1 MSFFFLRIVYSIQRS
16 KRMNNK
22 IFALVDCN
30 NFYASCERVFNPKL
44 EGKPIVVLSN
54 NDGCVVAR
62 SNEAKAL
69 GIPMGAPYFK
79 YKQLINRNQVHVFSS
94 NYTFYGDMS
103 ARVMTSLKSLVN
115 DIEIYSIDEAFL
127 DISSFYYC
135 DLEDT
140 ALEIRRLIKQWTGIP
155 VSIGIGP
162 TKTLAKVANRQAK
175 KDERKNVFDI
185 RDKNKREEILKN
197 LPLEEIW
204 GISTRWG
211 RRLRK
216 IGVETA
222 YDLTQAD
229 TRHVRKT
236 ISIVGERI
244 QHELNG
250 VSCIGIEEVKNKK
263 NIISSKSFGKKV
275 KSLGELEEAVSN
287 YTARA
292 CEKLRAQNSRAQ
304 GLYVFLRTSPFIET
318 DRRYSNGTSTYF
330 TIPTSNTSKVV
341 KEAKQLTKK
350 LFLDGYEYQ
359 KIGVMLLN
367 ITDTENEQYSFYE
380 NENYDKSDQVME
392 TLDSIN
398 HRYGSSTM
406 TTGAQGIRN
415 DWKMRSE
422 KKSAAYTTNILQIPV
437 VK

>member
-1 MSFFFLRIVYSIQRS
+1 
-16 KRMNNK
+16 MNNK

-62 SNEAKAL
+62 SDEAKAL

-79 YKQLINRNQVHVFSS
+79 YKQLINRNRVYVFSS

-103 ARVMTSLKSLVN
+103 ARVMTSLKSLVKN
-115 DIEIYSIDEAFL
+115 IEIYSIDEAFL

-135 DLEDT
+135 DLDDT
-140 ALEIRRLIKQWTGIP
+140 AREIRRLIKQWTGIP

-175 KDERKNVFDI
+175 KYTASNVFDI
-185 RDKNKREEILKN
+185 RDEGTREEILKD

-211 RRLRK
+211 RRLQR
-216 IGVETA
+216 IGIDTA
-222 YDLTQAD
+222 YDLTQANA
-229 TRHVRKT
+229 RHVRKT

-244 QHELNG
+244 HHELNG

-263 NIISSKSFGKKV
+263 NIISSKSFGRKV
-275 KSLGELEEAVSN
+275 IRVGELEEAVSN
-287 YTARA
+287 YVARA
-292 CEKLRAQNSRAQ
+292 CEKLRAQGSRAQ
-304 GLYVFLRTSPFIET
+304 GLYVFLRTSPFVDPEK
-318 DRRYSNGTSTYF
+318 RYSNGMSTFF
-330 TIPTSNTSKVV
+330 TIPTSNTSKIV
-341 KEAKQLTKK
+341 KEAKYLTRK
-350 LFLDGYEYQ
+350 LFVYGYEYQ
-359 KIGVMLLN
+359 KIGVMLLD
-367 ITDTENEQYSFYE
+367 ITGSENEQYSFYE
-380 NENYDKSDQVME
+380 YENYDQSDRVME
-392 TLDSIN
+392 VLDGVNSK
-398 HRYGSSTM
+398 YGSSTL
-406 TTGAQGIRN
+406 TVGAQGITK
-415 DWKMRSE
+415 DWRMKSE
-422 KKSAAYTTNILQIPV
+422 RKSAAYTTNMLQIPV

>member
-1 MSFFFLRIVYSIQRS
+1 
-16 KRMNNK
+16 MNNK

-79 YKQLINRNQVHVFSS
+79 YKQLITRNKVHVFSS

-103 ARVMTSLKSLVN
+103 ARVMTSLKSLVS

-135 DLEDT
+135 DLEET
-140 ALEIRRLIKQWTGIP
+140 AQEIRRLIKQWTGIP

-175 KDERKNVFDI
+175 KYTTSNVFDI
-185 RDKNKREEILKN
+185 RDQSVRDEILKK

-211 RRLRK
+211 RRIRK
-216 IGVETA
+216 IGINTA
-222 YDLTQAD
+222 YDLTQANA
-229 TRHVRKT
+229 RHIRKT

-244 QHELNG
+244 HHELNG

-263 NIISSKSFGKKV
+263 NIISSKSFGRKV
-275 KSLGELEEAVSN
+275 MLVSELEEAVSN
-287 YTARA
+287 YVARA
-292 CEKLRAQNSRAQ
+292 CEKLRAQGSRAQ
-304 GLYVFLRTSPFIET
+304 GLYVFLRTSPFVDPEK
-318 DRRYSNGTSTYF
+318 RYSNGMSTF
-330 TIPTSNTSKVV
+330 FSIPTSNTSKIV
-341 KEAKQLTKK
+341 KEAKHLTRK
-350 LFLDGYEYQ
+350 LFVYGYEYQ
-359 KIGVMLLN
+359 KIGVMLLD
-367 ITDTENEQYSFYE
+367 ITDAENEQYSFYE
-380 NENYDKSDQVME
+380 YENHDQSDRVME
-392 TLDSIN
+392 VLDGVNS
-398 HRYGSSTM
+398 RYGSSTL
-406 TTGAQGIRN
+406 TLGAQGIKK
-415 DWKMRSE
+415 DWRMKSE
-422 KKSAAYTTNILQIPV
+422 RKSAAYTTNMLQIPV

>member
-1 MSFFFLRIVYSIQRS
+1 
-16 KRMNNK
+16 MNNK

-79 YKQLINRNQVHVFSS
+79 YKQLINRNKVYVFSS

-103 ARVMTSLKSLVN
+103 ARVMTSLKSLVS

-135 DLEDT
+135 DLEET
-140 ALEIRRLIKQWTGIP
+140 AQEIRRLIKQWTGIP

-175 KDERKNVFDI
+175 KYTVSNVFDI
-185 RDKNKREEILKN
+185 RDQSIREEILRD

-211 RRLRK
+211 RRLRR
-216 IGVETA
+216 IGIDTA
-222 YDLTQAD
+222 YDLTQANA
-229 TRHVRKT
+229 RHVRKT

-244 QHELNG
+244 LHELNG
-250 VSCIGIEEVKNKK
+250 TSCIGIEEIKNKK
-263 NIISSKSFGKKV
+263 NIISSKSFGRKV
-275 KSLGELEEAVSN
+275 MMVGELEEAVSN
-287 YTARA
+287 YVARA
-292 CEKLRAQNSRAQ
+292 CEKLRAQGSRAQ
-304 GLYVFLRTSPFIET
+304 GLYVFLRTSPFVDPEK
-318 DRRYSNGTSTYF
+318 RYSNGMSTFF
-330 TIPTSNTSKVV
+330 TIPTSNTSKIV
-341 KEAKQLTKK
+341 KEAKYLTQK
-350 LFLDGYEYQ
+350 LFVYGYEYQ
-359 KIGVMLLN
+359 KIGVMLLD
-367 ITDTENEQYSFYE
+367 ITGAENEQYSFYE
-380 NENYDKSDQVME
+380 YENYDQSDRVME
-392 TLDSIN
+392 VLDGIN
-398 HRYGSSTM
+398 SKYGSSTL
-406 TTGAQGIRN
+406 TLGAQGIKK
-415 DWKMRSE
+415 DWKMKSE
-422 KKSAAYTTNILQIPV
+422 QKSAAYTTNMLQIPT

>member
-1 MSFFFLRIVYSIQRS
+1 
-16 KRMNNK
+16 MNNK

-62 SNEAKAL
+62 SDEAKAL

-79 YKQLINRNQVHVFSS
+79 YKQLINRNRVYVFSS

-103 ARVMTSLKSLVN
+103 ARVMTSLKSLVKN
-115 DIEIYSIDEAFL
+115 IEIYSIDEAFL

-135 DLEDT
+135 DLDDT
-140 ALEIRRLIKQWTGIP
+140 AREIRRLIKQWTGIP

-175 KDERKNVFDI
+175 KYTASNVFDI
-185 RDKNKREEILKN
+185 RDEGTREEILKD

-211 RRLRK
+211 RRLQR
-216 IGVETA
+216 IGIDTA
-222 YDLTQAD
+222 YDLTQANA
-229 TRHVRKT
+229 RHVRKT

-244 QHELNG
+244 HHELNG

-263 NIISSKSFGKKV
+263 NIISSKSFGRKV
-275 KSLGELEEAVSN
+275 IRVGELEEAVSN
-287 YTARA
+287 YVARA
-292 CEKLRAQNSRAQ
+292 CEKLRAQGSRAQ
-304 GLYVFLRTSPFIET
+304 GLYVFLRTSPFVDPEK
-318 DRRYSNGTSTYF
+318 RYSNGMSTFF
-330 TIPTSNTSKVV
+330 TIPTSNTSKIV
-341 KEAKQLTKK
+341 KEAKDLTRK
-350 LFLDGYEYQ
+350 LFVYGYEYQ
-359 KIGVMLLN
+359 KIGVMLLD
-367 ITDTENEQYSFYE
+367 ITGAENEQYSFYE
-380 NENYDKSDQVME
+380 YENYDQSDRVMGV
-392 TLDSIN
+392 LDGIN
-398 HRYGSSTM
+398 SKYGSSTL
-406 TTGAQGIRN
+406 TIGAQGIKK
-415 DWKMRSE
+415 DWKMKSE
-422 KKSAAYTTNILQIPV
+422 RKSAAYTTNMLQIPV

>member
-1 MSFFFLRIVYSIQRS
+1 
-16 KRMNNK
+16 MNNK

-62 SNEAKAL
+62 SDEAKAL

-79 YKQLINRNQVHVFSS
+79 YKQLINRNRVYVFSS

-103 ARVMTSLKSLVN
+103 ARVMTSLKSLVKN
-115 DIEIYSIDEAFL
+115 IEIYSIDEAFL

-135 DLEDT
+135 DLDDT
-140 ALEIRRLIKQWTGIP
+140 AREIRRLIKQWTGIP

-175 KDERKNVFDI
+175 KYTASNVFDI
-185 RDKNKREEILKN
+185 RDEGTREEILKD

-211 RRLRK
+211 RRLQR
-216 IGVETA
+216 IGIDTA
-222 YDLTQAD
+222 YDLTQANA
-229 TRHVRKT
+229 RHVRKT

-244 QHELNG
+244 HHELNG

-263 NIISSKSFGKKV
+263 NIISSKSFGRKV
-275 KSLGELEEAVSN
+275 IRVGELEEAVSN
-287 YTARA
+287 YVARA
-292 CEKLRAQNSRAQ
+292 CEKLRAQGSRAQ
-304 GLYVFLRTSPFIET
+304 GLYVFLRTSPFVDPEK
-318 DRRYSNGTSTYF
+318 RYSNGMSTFF
-330 TIPTSNTSKVV
+330 TIPTSNTSKIV
-341 KEAKQLTKK
+341 KEAKDLTRK
-350 LFLDGYEYQ
+350 LFVYGYEYQ
-359 KIGVMLLN
+359 KIGVMLLD
-367 ITDTENEQYSFYE
+367 ITGAENEQYSFYE
-380 NENYDKSDQVME
+380 YENYDQSDRVMGV
-392 TLDSIN
+392 LDGIN
-398 HRYGSSTM
+398 SKYGSSTL
-406 TTGAQGIRN
+406 TIGAQGIKK
-415 DWKMRSE
+415 DWKMKSE
-422 KKSAAYTTNILQIPV
+422 RKSAAYTTNMLQIPT

>member
-1 MSFFFLRIVYSIQRS
+1 V
-16 KRMNNK
+16 NNK

-62 SNEAKAL
+62 SDEAKAL

-79 YKQLINRNQVHVFSS
+79 YKQLINRNRVYVFSS

-103 ARVMTSLKSLVN
+103 ARVMTSLKSLVKN
-115 DIEIYSIDEAFL
+115 IEIYSIDEAFL

-135 DLEDT
+135 DLDDT
-140 ALEIRRLIKQWTGIP
+140 AREIRRLIKQWTGIP

-175 KDERKNVFDI
+175 KYTASNVFDI
-185 RDKNKREEILKN
+185 RDEGTREEILKD

-211 RRLRK
+211 RRLQR
-216 IGVETA
+216 IGIDTA
-222 YDLTQAD
+222 YDLTQANA
-229 TRHVRKT
+229 RHVRKT

-244 QHELNG
+244 HHELNG

-263 NIISSKSFGKKV
+263 NIISSKSFGRKV
-275 KSLGELEEAVSN
+275 IRVGELEEAVSN
-287 YTARA
+287 YVARA
-292 CEKLRAQNSRAQ
+292 CEKLRAQGSRAQ
-304 GLYVFLRTSPFIET
+304 GLYVFLRTSPFVDPEK
-318 DRRYSNGTSTYF
+318 RYSNGMSTFF
-330 TIPTSNTSKVV
+330 TIPTSNTSKIV
-341 KEAKQLTKK
+341 KEAKDLTRK
-350 LFLDGYEYQ
+350 LFVYGYEYQ
-359 KIGVMLLN
+359 KIGVMLLD
-367 ITDTENEQYSFYE
+367 ITGAENEQYSFYE
-380 NENYDKSDQVME
+380 YENYDQSDRVMGV
-392 TLDSIN
+392 LDGIN
-398 HRYGSSTM
+398 SKYGSSTL
-406 TTGAQGIRN
+406 TIGAQGIKK
-415 DWKMRSE
+415 DWKMKSE
-422 KKSAAYTTNILQIPV
+422 RKSAAYTTNMLQIPV

>member
-1 MSFFFLRIVYSIQRS
+1 
-16 KRMNNK
+16 MNNK

-79 YKQLINRNQVHVFSS
+79 YKQLINRNKVHVFSS

-103 ARVMTSLKSLVN
+103 ARVMTSLKSLVS

-135 DLEDT
+135 DLEET
-140 ALEIRRLIKQWTGIP
+140 AQEIRRLIKQWTGIP

-175 KDERKNVFDI
+175 KYTTSNVFDI
-185 RDKNKREEILKN
+185 RDQSVRDEILKK

-211 RRLRK
+211 RRIRK
-216 IGVETA
+216 IGINTA
-222 YDLTQAD
+222 YDLTQANA
-229 TRHVRKT
+229 RHIRKT

-244 QHELNG
+244 HHELNG
-250 VSCIGIEEVKNKK
+250 VSCIGIE
-263 NIISSKSFGKKV
+263 
-275 KSLGELEEAVSN
+275 AVS
-287 YTARA
+287 YTH
-292 CEKLRAQNSRAQ
+292 LRAH
-304 GLYVFLRTSPFIET
+304 ET
-318 DRRYSNGTSTYF
+318 
-330 TIPTSNTSKVV
+330 
-341 KEAKQLTKK
+341 
-350 LFLDGYEYQ
+350 
-359 KIGVMLLN
+359 
-367 ITDTENEQYSFYE
+367 
-380 NENYDKSDQVME
+380 
-392 TLDSIN
+392 
-398 HRYGSSTM
+398 
-406 TTGAQGIRN
+406 
-415 DWKMRSE
+415 
-422 KKSAAYTTNILQIPV
+422 
-437 VK
+437 

>member
-1 MSFFFLRIVYSIQRS
+1 
-16 KRMNNK
+16 MNNK

-175 KDERKNVFDI
+175 KDETTNVFDI

-197 LPLEEIW
+197 LPLEDIW

-222 YDLTQAD
+222 YDLTQAN

-275 KSLGELEEAVSN
+275 RSL
-287 YTARA
+287 
-292 CEKLRAQNSRAQ
+292 
-304 GLYVFLRTSPFIET
+304 
-318 DRRYSNGTSTYF
+318 
-330 TIPTSNTSKVV
+330 
-341 KEAKQLTKK
+341 
-350 LFLDGYEYQ
+350 
-359 KIGVMLLN
+359 
-367 ITDTENEQYSFYE
+367 
-380 NENYDKSDQVME
+380 
-392 TLDSIN
+392 
-398 HRYGSSTM
+398 
-406 TTGAQGIRN
+406 
-415 DWKMRSE
+415 
-422 KKSAAYTTNILQIPV
+422 
-437 VK
+437 

>member
-1 MSFFFLRIVYSIQRS
+1 V
-16 KRMNNK
+16 NNK

-79 YKQLINRNQVHVFSS
+79 YKQLINRNKVYVFSS

-103 ARVMTSLKSLVN
+103 ARVMTSLKSLVS

-135 DLEDT
+135 DLEET
-140 ALEIRRLIKQWTGIP
+140 AQEIRRLIKQWTGIP

-175 KDERKNVFDI
+175 KYTVSNVFDI
-185 RDKNKREEILKN
+185 RDQSIREEILRD

-211 RRLRK
+211 RRLRR
-216 IGVETA
+216 IGIDTA
-222 YDLTQAD
+222 YDLTQANA
-229 TRHVRKT
+229 RHVRKT

-244 QHELNG
+244 LHELNG
-250 VSCIGIEEVKNKK
+250 TSCIGIEEIKNKK
-263 NIISSKSFGKKV
+263 NIISSKSFGRKV
-275 KSLGELEEAVSN
+275 MMVGELEEAVSN
-287 YTARA
+287 YVARA
-292 CEKLRAQNSRAQ
+292 CEKLRAQGSRAQ
-304 GLYVFLRTSPFIET
+304 GLYVFLRTSPFVDPEK
-318 DRRYSNGTSTYF
+318 RYSNGMSTFF
-330 TIPTSNTSKVV
+330 TIPTSNTSKIV
-341 KEAKQLTKK
+341 KEAKYLTQK
-350 LFLDGYEYQ
+350 LFVFGYEYQ
-359 KIGVMLLN
+359 KIGVMLLD
-367 ITDTENEQYSFYE
+367 ITGAENEQYSFYE
-380 NENYDKSDQVME
+380 YENYDQSDRVME
-392 TLDSIN
+392 VLDGIN
-398 HRYGSSTM
+398 SKYGSSTL
-406 TTGAQGIRN
+406 TLGAQGIKK
-415 DWKMRSE
+415 DWKMKSE
-422 KKSAAYTTNILQIPV
+422 QKSAAYTTNMLQIPT